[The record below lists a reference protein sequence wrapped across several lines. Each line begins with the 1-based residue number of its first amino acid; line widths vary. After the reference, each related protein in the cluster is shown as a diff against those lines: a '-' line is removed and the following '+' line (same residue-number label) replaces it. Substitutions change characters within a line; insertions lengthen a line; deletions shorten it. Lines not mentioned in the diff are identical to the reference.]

1 MNDKEKCIAIL
12 DTFNENQLEN
22 ILTLLQAARNA
33 IDVAINDA
41 YCELLF
47 QQYEDDPNKEEI
59 IGLEKAENK

>member
-12 DTFNENQLEN
+12 DTFSENQLEN
-22 ILTLLQAARNA
+22 MLALLQAARNA
-33 IDVAINDA
+33 INMATNDA

-59 IGLEKAENK
+59 IESEKTEQ